1 MSNLLQLTEE
11 YVCKLLNHSHEQQFH
26 YHNSKHTKR
35 VVKSTKEL
43 INHYPLDQD
52 TEEQLLLA
60 AWFHDTGYTKSIH
73 SHEASSCSIAEE
85 FLKKQHYEEVKIK
98 NVTRLILATK
108 LDHIPNNLPESIIRD
123 ADSSHLAKKSYRET
137 SDYLKEELEFLGI
150 ERHTTQSWIQKNIDL
165 FKNQH
170 QYHTTYAQKNWEESK
185 QKNLIQLCKDQRRE
199 KLFTKKET
207 LKAQLKN
214 DNPDRS
220 AQTLFRVALRN
231 HLKLSDIADTKA
243 NILLS
248 VNAIV
253 ISLILANLI
262 PKLDNPSNTYL
273 IYPTLIFVVFCVA
286 SIVLSILATRPNITR
301 GSFTK
306 EDVKE
311 KRVNLLFF
319 GNFHQMK
326 ITDYEWALNE
336 LVHDKNYI
344 YQSLTKDLYYLGVV
358 LNKKYKILR
367 ITYNIFMIGIV
378 VSVIAFGIAFRYF
391 GPDRLTF

>member
-11 YVCKLLNHSHEQQFH
+11 YVCALLNHSHEQQFH

-43 INHYPLDQD
+43 INHYQLDQD
-52 TEEQLLLA
+52 SEEQLLLA

-73 SHEASSCSIAEE
+73 SHEVSSCSIAEE
-85 FLKKQHYEEVKIK
+85 FLIKQHYEDVKIK
-98 NVTRLILATK
+98 NVNRLILATK
-108 LDHIPNNLPESIIRD
+108 MDHIPNNLPESIIRD
-123 ADSSHLAKKSYRET
+123 ADSSHLAKKSYREI
-137 SDYLKEELEFLGI
+137 SDYLKDELEFLGV

-170 QYHTTYAQKNWEESK
+170 QYHTTYAQKNWEIGK
-185 QKNLIQLCKDQRRE
+185 QQNLIQLCKDLRKE

-214 DNPDRS
+214 DSPDRS

-231 HLKLSDIADTKA
+231 HIKLSDIADTKA

-253 ISLILANLI
+253 ISLIIANLI

-273 IYPTLIFVVFCVA
+273 IYPTLIFIIFCVV

-344 YQSLTKDLYYLGVV
+344 YQSLIKDLYYLGVV
-358 LNKKYKILR
+358 LNKKYKILH